1 MTAHQECTSSILSL
15 SFLPKTLLLRK
26 TALKPMATRDPQRLI
41 ATSRDA
47 PDTLMRMVTA
57 SAIIMSMAYSP
68 ATVRVMAKAMARVTA
83 KVAVRVL
90 AKAMVKDMDRAT
102 AITATGKVS
111 AMVMVRVA
119 GARSN

>member
-1 MTAHQECTSSILSL
+1 
-15 SFLPKTLLLRK
+15 
-26 TALKPMATRDPQRLI
+26 
-41 ATSRDA
+41 
-47 PDTLMRMVTA
+47 MRMVTA

-90 AKAMVKDMDRAT
+90 AEAMVKDMGRAT
-102 AITATGKVS
+102 AITATGKVT

>member
-47 PDTLMRMVTA
+47 PDTPMRMVTA
-57 SAIIMSMAYSP
+57 SAIIMSMACSP
-68 ATVRVMAKAMARVTA
+68 ATARAMAKAMARVTA

-90 AKAMVKDMDRAT
+90 AKAMVKDMGRAT
-102 AITATGKVS
+102 AITATGKVT